1 MLAHFG
7 APKYPKR
14 FVNPARGLSH
24 NPMLIKKTAALRFVF
39 NTYQGFKLA
48 PMNTKPLRLRF
59 GGAICTILHLFF

>member
-1 MLAHFG
+1 
-7 APKYPKR
+7 
-14 FVNPARGLSH
+14 
-24 NPMLIKKTAALRFVF
+24 MLIKKTAALRFVF